1 VSPFTDEPHKS
12 KSKLTRFD
20 DFVDT
25 KSRHIIHPRSYPD
38 AEVSPTIIQ
47 DQSQHHSTQK
57 EYSPRQ
63 QYPAQSSYSHLGSR
77 SPATSS
83 SNRSSLTQAS
93 DLGIEMSRAFLA
105 EKPDLD
111 HILDVDMV
119 APSQ

>member
-1 VSPFTDEPHKS
+1 VSPSTDEPQRS
-12 KSKLTRFD
+12 KSKLNRFH
-20 DFVDT
+20 DFENP
-25 KSRHIIHPRSYPD
+25 KSRRVIHPKPYPD
-38 AEVSPTIIQ
+38 AEVSPMIIQ
-47 DQSQHHSTQK
+47 DQSLHSPHQN

-63 QYPAQSSYSHLGSR
+63 QYPAQNQYSHLGSR
-77 SPATSS
+77 SSATS

-119 APSQ
+119 APRK